1 MQLDLILWYA
11 RWWIVVMVI
20 IAVAAYVQDR
30 SDRK

>member
-30 SDRK
+30 SGK